1 MSRVR
6 YRAGL
11 NYSNSYLRVNGSGYK
26 EYGISLGAG
35 FPMID
40 NRSYINA
47 SFEYVKV
54 TPEIKSLINEQY
66 FRFTLSFTFNE
77 FWFYKLRMD

>member
-1 MSRVR
+1 
-6 YRAGL
+6 
-11 NYSNSYLRVNGSGYK
+11 
-26 EYGISLGAG
+26 
-35 FPMID
+35 MID

-54 TPEIKSLINEQY
+54 APNIKSLINEQY

-77 FWFYKLRMD
+77 RWFYKMRME